1 MELQFLAQH
10 ESLKIPIVSILSA
23 YDAHLPTYIFDH
35 TLREMTNKNLREISN
50 DRKSRSCLDT
60 NCLFAISH
68 SFLTIE
74 SLYFKVAGNIY
85 VNKLR
90 RYLP

>member
-1 MELQFLAQH
+1 MIEKVDL
-10 ESLKIPIVSILSA
+10 V
-23 YDAHLPTYIFDH
+23 
-35 TLREMTNKNLREISN
+35 EI
-50 DRKSRSCLDT
+50 DT
-60 NCLFAISH
+60 NCLFAISY